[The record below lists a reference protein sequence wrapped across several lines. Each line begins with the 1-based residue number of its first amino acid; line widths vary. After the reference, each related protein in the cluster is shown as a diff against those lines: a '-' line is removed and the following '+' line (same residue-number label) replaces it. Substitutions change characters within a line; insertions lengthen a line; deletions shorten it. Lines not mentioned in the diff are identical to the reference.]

1 MYAVIVQYRDD
12 DAEIMAC
19 SRDLDSIRKVYW
31 EWVRYF
37 ANSKLK
43 RDPAVYKTYRM
54 ALRSAMLTVQ
64 LVQVKEV

>member
-12 DAEIMAC
+12 DSEVVVC
-19 SRDLDSIRKVYW
+19 SRDLDSIRKEYW

>member
-12 DAEIMAC
+12 DSEVAAC
-19 SRDLDSIRKVYW
+19 SRDLDSIRKEYW

-37 ANSKLK
+37 ANDKVNSA
-43 RDPAVYKTYRM
+43 PTVYKTYRM
-54 ALRSAMLTVQ
+54 ALRYAMTIVQ

>member
-12 DAEIMAC
+12 DAEVVAC
-19 SRDLDSIRKVYW
+19 SRDLDSIRKEYW

-43 RDPAVYKTYRM
+43 RDPVVYKTYRM
-54 ALRSAMLTVQ
+54 ALRSSMLTVQ

>member
-12 DAEIMAC
+12 DAEVMVC
-19 SRDLDSIRKVYW
+19 SRDLDSIRKEYW

-43 RDPAVYKTYRM
+43 RDPVVYKTYRM
-54 ALRSAMLTVQ
+54 ALCSAMLTVQ
-64 LVQVKEV
+64 LVHVKEV